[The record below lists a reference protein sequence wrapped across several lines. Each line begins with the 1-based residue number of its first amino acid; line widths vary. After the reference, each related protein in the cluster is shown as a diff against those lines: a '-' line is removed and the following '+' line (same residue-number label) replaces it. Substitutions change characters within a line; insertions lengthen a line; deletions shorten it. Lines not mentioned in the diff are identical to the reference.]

1 MSDIATAIRALQ
13 ESQVPT
19 PLVRLRW
26 AGYRVVAKCEFAHA
40 TGSHKDRA
48 YARMVIDLW
57 EKGRLQ
63 PGITLCDYTTGN
75 GGISLASIGR
85 RLGLPVR
92 VFMPEGLTQE
102 REEMI
107 RRLGA
112 DLELT
117 PHDEFVAGARAAAE
131 AWVDGRNG
139 DAVLVGQS
147 DNPLNRAAFEQAG
160 DEIAVELA
168 RAGLRPVAFVCG
180 IGTGGIFSG
189 IATRLRRGHPE
200 MRTVAIEVPE
210 APAILAKR
218 RGEAM
223 TPRAHRML
231 GFGPGKIAP
240 NTLEDLV
247 DDVELVEYDEAI
259 AVLGEIARE
268 DGLLIGPTSGANA
281 LVSRR
286 HAETLEGDDVVVTVF
301 FDRQDR
307 YGKLGPDGE
316 SGPAGGAAAPGPTD

>member
-1 MSDIATAIRALQ
+1 MSDLHTAIRALE
-13 ESQVPT
+13 ESQAPT

-26 AGYRVVAKCEFAHA
+26 AHFRVWAKCEFALP

-48 YARMVIDLW
+48 YTRMVLDLW
-57 EKGRLQ
+57 EKKTLR

-75 GGISLASIGR
+75 GGISLASVGM

-92 VFMPEGLTQE
+92 VFMPAGLTRE

-107 RRLGA
+107 RKLGA
-112 DLELT
+112 TLVLT
-117 PHDEFVAGARAAAE
+117 PHEDFVAGARAGAE
-131 AWVDGRNG
+131 AWVDSQDG
-139 DAVLVGQS
+139 DAVLISQS
-147 DNPLNRAAFEQAG
+147 DNPLNRAAFEEAG
-160 DEIAVELA
+160 EEIVAELG
-168 RAGLRPVAFVCG
+168 RANVQPQVFVCG

-189 IATRLRRGHPE
+189 IAARLREEYPRL
-200 MRTVAIEVPE
+200 RTVAIEVPE

-223 TPRAHRML
+223 TPRPHRMI

-247 DDVELVEYDEAI
+247 DEVELVEYDEAL
-259 AVLGEIARE
+259 AVLDEIAHE
-268 DGLLIGPTSGANA
+268 DGLLCGPTSAANA
-281 LVSRR
+281 LVARR
-286 HAETLEGDDVVVTVF
+286 HAEALGEEGAVVTVF

-307 YGKLGPDGE
+307 YSSVLG
-316 SGPAGGAAAPGPTD
+316 SH